1 MKLRVIATLV
11 AVLAFGVGSASAQ
24 SIGIFA
30 DTGSSSCNVQIPV
43 YSQTSSFYINVVGSG
58 ALVPAG
64 INGAEFQVLHNLT
77 GADAILTVVPNA
89 GSNIALGDP
98 MAGGCN
104 IAFPGCQAGASVNLY
119 EIKVFLLNG
128 AFTDFV
134 SVAAH
139 TVPSNPNFAC
149 SLINKCDG
157 PIFTAVCVPGG
168 AAYINDQADP
178 CQIAVEDK
186 SWGEVKSLFN

>member
-30 DTGSSSCNVQIPV
+30 DTGSSSCNIQIPI
-43 YSQTSSFYINVVGSG
+43 YSQTSSFYINVVGAGS
-58 ALVPAG
+58 LVPTG
-64 INGAEFQVLHNLT
+64 INGAEFKVIHNFT
-77 GADAILTVVPNA
+77 GADGILTVIPNA
-89 GSNIALGDP
+89 ASNVALGDP

-104 IAFPGCQAGASVNLY
+104 IAFPGCQNGPSINLY
-119 EIKVFLLNG
+119 EIKVFLLN
-128 AFTDFV
+128 AAYTDFV
-134 SVAAH
+134 SIGAH
-139 TVPSNPNFAC
+139 DAPSNENFAC
-149 SLINKCDG
+149 SLINKCDA

-168 AAYINDQADP
+168 AAYINDTADP
-178 CQIAVEDK
+178 CQIAVEEK